1 MLFFSKNQESVVMKK
16 LVTALLLGT
25 LVTSCS
31 MDSDPTKD
39 TKNNFKNG
47 VEKLIPEADLVQRS
61 AGQCNKL
68 FNVQIDNVYLFEPGN
83 TSSDTLIAHSLLSG
97 LDTELRLVKSDR
109 NPPGLSLVK
118 VPGVVGE
125 YKFSWDTSKID
136 TKRNYEVFYVEL
148 EHVAVGKN
156 SLDIE
161 ECAISN
167 KKEVKLGYVV
177 ETKQI
182 EVNIENQLLSDDGI
196 AEINHDLNISNTFK
210 IKLPNNNKSSLKPY
224 PLSTSVDSIDIIDF
238 VDVEEINYSGV
249 YNVVI
254 DNEALAEH
262 FKGQPEQ
269 DLAISLTAQA
279 GTAYPE
285 EFQVHFKFKSNTE
298 IEDPATDAP
307 KDINADT
314 AEGK

>member
-1 MLFFSKNQESVVMKK
+1 MKK

-47 VEKLIPEADLVQRS
+47 VEKLIPEEDRIQRS

-68 FNVQIDNVYLFEPGN
+68 FNVQIDSVYLFEPGA
-83 TSSDTLIAHSLLSG
+83 TTSDTLTAHSLLKG
-97 LDTELRLVKSDR
+97 LNTELRLVESDR

-118 VPGVVGE
+118 VPGAVGE

-136 TKRNYEVFYVEL
+136 TRRNYEVFYVEL
-148 EHVAVGKN
+148 EHVAVGTN
-156 SLDIE
+156 SLDVE

-167 KKEVKLGYVV
+167 KKEVKLGYVA

-182 EVNIENQLLSDDGI
+182 QVNIESDLLSDDGI
-196 AEINHDLNISNTFK
+196 AEINHDLNITNTFE
-210 IKLPNNNKSSLKPY
+210 IKLPNKNKSSLKPY
-224 PLSTSVDSIDIIDF
+224 PLDISVDSIDIVDF
-238 VDVEEINYSGV
+238 VSIEEIDYSGV
-249 YNVVI
+249 YNVVV
-254 DNEALAEH
+254 DSEALTEH

-279 GTAYPE
+279 GLAYPK
-285 EFQVHFKFKSNTE
+285 EFQVHFKFKSNIK
-298 IEDPATDAP
+298 IEDPALDAT
-307 KDINADT
+307 KDIDAAT